1 MSGRSLITTKMRRV
15 CGLSCAPF
23 PWPKMLAKLL
33 AAKDVLGEVTGVID
47 TTDKFESHRW
57 VMTNRA

>member
-1 MSGRSLITTKMRRV
+1 
-15 CGLSCAPF
+15 
-23 PWPKMLAKLL
+23 MLAKLL

-47 TTDKFESHRW
+47 ITDKFESHRW